1 MIVRV
6 KSKWACGVVWMHL
19 WMDVSIYVS
28 QVEYVSIYASMH
40 LSMDVSIYLCMCV
53 SMYDSVG
60 KNGVSGSDMDDIM

>member
-28 QVEYVSIYASMH
+28 QVEYVSIYVSMYASIYVWMY
-40 LSMDVSIYLCMCV
+40 LSIYLCMCV
-53 SMYDSVG
+53 SMYVSVIW
-60 KNGVSGSDMDDIM
+60 MI

>member
-1 MIVRV
+1 
-6 KSKWACGVVWMHL
+6 
-19 WMDVSIYVS
+19 MDVSIYVS

>member
-28 QVEYVSIYASMH
+28 QVEYVSIYGCIY
-40 LSMDVSIYLCMCV
+40 LSIYLCMCV
-53 SMYDSVG
+53 SMYVTVG

>member
-28 QVEYVSIYASMH
+28 QVEYVSMYASIYVWMYH
-40 LSMDVSIYLCMCV
+40 SIYLCMCV
-53 SMYDSVG
+53 SMYVSVIW
-60 KNGVSGSDMDDIM
+60 MI